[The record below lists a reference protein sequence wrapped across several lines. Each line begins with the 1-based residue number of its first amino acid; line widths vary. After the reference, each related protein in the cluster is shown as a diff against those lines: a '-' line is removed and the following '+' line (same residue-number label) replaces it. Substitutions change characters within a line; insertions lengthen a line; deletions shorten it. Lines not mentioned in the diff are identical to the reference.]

1 MAHYNYERLTA
12 LDNSFLVIEGP
23 NTLMHV
29 ASTGIFELGPLA
41 TPHGGV
47 DFERITAYIASRL
60 HKIPR
65 YRQRLA
71 YIPLERHPVWVDDA
85 RFNIHYHV
93 RHTCLP
99 HPGSERQLKRLVAR
113 IKSEELDRGKPLWET
128 WVVEGLEGGRFAMV
142 SKTHHCMIDG
152 VSGADLLSVL
162 LSPTPETPAEEVPR
176 WIPRP
181 APAPLALL
189 RDEALERVKAPLGFA
204 SRLFSDPA
212 SALADVRAGL
222 AAVGE
227 TLGSGFRLASQTPFN
242 QPIGPHR
249 RFDWALTDI
258 AAIREIRSYLGGSLN
273 DVVLATVAGAV
284 RRFLERRGL
293 RLADIE
299 FRVFVPVSLRKA
311 NDHDTLG
318 NRVAGWMVDLPIAER
333 DPRKRLARIRE
344 TTARLKESKQ
354 AVGSEILAEALEW
367 TGPAIV
373 RLAMRM
379 AAQAGAFNMVV
390 TNVPGPPHPLY
401 LWGARMLEA
410 YPLVPLSVNQGL
422 GIALFSY
429 AGKLHWGFNADW
441 DVVPDLHDFVADVDA
456 AFAELSEAARTAPPP
471 KRVRRRAAPHGIR
484 PDGDGAGAA
493 RADGA

>member
-23 NTLMHV
+23 NALMHV
-29 ASTGIFELGPLA
+29 ASTGIFEVGPLVA
-41 TPHGGV
+41 PHGGV
-47 DFERITAYIASRL
+47 DIDRITDYIASRL

-71 YIPLERHPVWVDDA
+71 YIPIEQHPVWVDDA
-85 RFNIHYHV
+85 HFNLHYHI
-93 RHTCLP
+93 RHTSLP
-99 HPGSERQLKRLVAR
+99 HPGNERQLKRMAAR
-113 IKSEELDRGKPLWET
+113 IKSQELDRGKPLWET
-128 WVVEGLEGGRFAMV
+128 WIVEGLEGGRFAMI

-162 LSPTPETPAEEVPR
+162 LSATPETPVEDVPR

-189 RDEALERVKAPLGFA
+189 RDEAVQRISGPLGFA
-204 SRLFSDPA
+204 SRLLRHPTTT
-212 SALADVRAGL
+212 LADMRDGL

-227 TLGSGFRLASQTPFN
+227 TLSSGFHLASQTPFN

-258 AAIREIRSYLGGSLN
+258 AAIREIRGHLGGSLN

-284 RRFLERRGL
+284 RRFLDRRGV
-293 RLADIE
+293 RLTDID
-299 FRVFVPVSLRKA
+299 FRVFVPVSLRKPD
-311 NDHDTLG
+311 DHDTLG

-333 DPRKRLARIRE
+333 NPRKRLARIHE
-344 TTARLKESKQ
+344 TTAQLKESKQ
-354 AVGSEILAEALEW
+354 ADGSEILTEMLEW
-367 TGPAIV
+367 TGPV
-373 RLAMRM
+373 LLGLAMRL
-379 AAQAGAFNMVV
+379 AAQGGAFNMVV

-401 LWGARMLEA
+401 LLGARMLEA

-441 DVVPDLHDFVADVDA
+441 EVVPDLHDFVADVNA
-456 AFAELSEAARTAPPP
+456 SFAELSEAARTAPSA
-471 KRVRRRAAPHGIR
+471 KRARRQAVAHGIR
-484 PDGDGAGAA
+484 PDVGASVA
-493 RADGA
+493 RAGSS

>member
-1 MAHYNYERLTA
+1 
-12 LDNSFLVIEGP
+12 
-23 NTLMHV
+23 
-29 ASTGIFELGPLA
+29 
-41 TPHGGV
+41 
-47 DFERITAYIASRL
+47 
-60 HKIPR
+60 
-65 YRQRLA
+65 
-71 YIPLERHPVWVDDA
+71 
-85 RFNIHYHV
+85 
-93 RHTCLP
+93 
-99 HPGSERQLKRLVAR
+99 
-113 IKSEELDRGKPLWET
+113 
-128 WVVEGLEGGRFAMV
+128 MV